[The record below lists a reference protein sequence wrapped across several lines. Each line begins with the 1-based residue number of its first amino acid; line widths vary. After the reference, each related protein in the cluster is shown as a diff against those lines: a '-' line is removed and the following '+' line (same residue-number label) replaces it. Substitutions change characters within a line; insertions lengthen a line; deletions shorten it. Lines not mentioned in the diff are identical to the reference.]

1 MPGILELKQD
11 LYDMEFMLK
20 IPCLILSEKREAHL
34 NEELLSPLPIPPVS
48 LQVNVNLKLLLNK
61 AIKCITL

>member
-1 MPGILELKQD
+1 MPGILELNQD

-20 IPCLILSEKREAHL
+20 IPCLILSEKKEAHL

-48 LQVNVNLKLLLNK
+48 LQMNSECELKTNLK
-61 AIKCITL
+61 